1 MRLFVMIDVPESWR
15 RAARSAQSALVAGL
29 PEGTLRPV
37 GEAQLH
43 LTLRFLGE
51 VEESA
56 LPALARELSRLAP
69 LELTLR
75 LGGAGS
81 FGGPRRARICWLA
94 VESDGGALDALAGR
108 VEVAVVAAGAPARG
122 EPFHAHLTLARV
134 TRRADAAARL
144 AVWEAVGAL
153 AEVRAPPFRARE
165 FALVRSHL
173 EGSGGYGPRYEPL
186 ERFR

>member
-1 MRLFVMIDVPESWR
+1 MIDVPESWR
-15 RAARSAQSALVAGL
+15 RAARSAQRALAADL

-51 VEESA
+51 VEEGM
-56 LPALARELSRLAP
+56 LPALGRELSRLAP

-81 FGGPRRARICWLA
+81 FGGPRRARVCWLA

-108 VEVAVVAAGAPARG
+108 VEDAVVAAGAPARG

-134 TRRADAAARL
+134 ARRVDAAARR
-144 AVWEAVGAL
+144 AVWEAAGAL
-153 AEVRAPPFRARE
+153 PEAQAPPFRARE

-173 EGSGGYGPRYEPL
+173 AGGGGHGPRYEPL